1 MARDN
6 VIVACVRCLSFGWV
20 HSLHVFLVG
29 YSENTSPK
37 FTIIY
42 TCASS
47 LVELNSQDGHTWT

>member
-6 VIVACVRCLSFGWV
+6 VIVACIRCLSFGWV

-29 YSENTSPK
+29 NSDNTPPK
-37 FTIIY
+37 FTITC

-47 LVELNSQDGHTWT
+47 LVELITQDGHTWT